1 MANDRCTRVE
11 QYSQFRS
18 DKQSAFCLRRES
30 VMDQTP
36 NCAQLRMPNGLNVQP
51 VITGAPGAPSH
62 HTQDEQVEIR
72 LIDIVKELRTKVKE
86 LEAKVSSID
95 ALRMDLSLLRT
106 EFTTLKKNMAEPDYN
121 KDPFY

>member
-18 DKQSAFCLRRES
+18 DKQGAFCLRRES

-51 VITGAPGAPSH
+51 VITGAPSH
-62 HTQDEQVEIR
+62 ITQDAQIETW
-72 LIDIVKELRTKVKE
+72 LIDKVKELAAKVKE
-86 LEAKVSSID
+86 LEAKVVSID
-95 ALRMDLSLLRT
+95 ALRGDVTRL
-106 EFTTLKKNMAEPDYN
+106 EAQFTALKKSMTETDYN